1 MSKVLKVKGRIDVIN
16 AFVAFADDILE
27 GQINPNLD
35 ALSYFLKE
43 ENGEYPVIDRYQLKY
58 IKEYSSHY

>member
-1 MSKVLKVKGRIDVIN
+1 MGFDDVIFWLSN
-16 AFVAFADDILE
+16 FGTLAFVAFADDILQ
-27 GQINPNLD
+27 GQINPKHD

-58 IKEYSSHY
+58 ISNYSFS